1 MGASR
6 IAGGPQERR
15 LSRTIALTTCLNINH
30 PDGNSKSRPGARG
43 GTGAEGNRQAP
54 HLVGWQGPS
63 SAGAPSWDRGPG
75 VAARLDGPAGRAG
88 LHSET
93 AAG

>member
-6 IAGGPQERR
+6 IAGGPQEGR
-15 LSRTIALTTCLNINH
+15 LSHTIALTTCLNVINIV
-30 PDGNSKSRPGARG
+30 GNSKYWPGARR

-75 VAARLDGPAGRAG
+75 VAARLDRPSGRPR
-88 LHSET
+88 LQIET